1 MQGFY
6 LSGPQI
12 FADPKLHRTH
22 GEPGG
27 LEDKVRALD
36 GYPKS
41 ELPFH
46 DSECFITTTYFYDD
60 DQSLPCGS

>member
-46 DSECFITTTYFYDD
+46 VV
-60 DQSLPCGS
+60 